1 MRSTLSVLL
10 CLAVLLPH
18 AAVSSVAWTFQQI
31 AITGA
36 IAPGGGTFT
45 GFGDPS
51 ISTGTAAFFGTT
63 SLEHG
68 GYTGRG
74 ASNNLVVN
82 TLSLAPGGGIFTGFG
97 DPSISN
103 GTAAFFGT
111 TSLVQGV
118 YTGTGA
124 STSLIANTLFVG
136 PGGGIFT
143 GFGDP
148 SISSDTIAFFGTTSL
163 ARGIYTADAGILT
176 RIADTG
182 TAIPDGSGNFF
193 SFSAPASSNGLVAFE
208 GAALSG
214 FEGIYSNLGGGLAP
228 VIDLND
234 LLDGRAITSL
244 SLSRFGFDGQ
254 QLVFATTF
262 SDHSRGIFLATA
274 AISVP
279 EPPSLILLAA
289 GLLSLGWFRR
299 RGVSLR

>member
-51 ISTGTAAFFGTT
+51 IST
-63 SLEHG
+63 
-68 GYTGRG
+68 
-74 ASNNLVVN
+74 
-82 TLSLAPGGGIFTGFG
+82 
-97 DPSISN
+97 

-182 TAIPDGSGNFF
+182 TAIPDGSG
-193 SFSAPASSNGLVAFE
+193 
-208 GAALSG
+208 
-214 FEGIYSNLGGGLAP
+214 
-228 VIDLND
+228 
-234 LLDGRAITSL
+234 
-244 SLSRFGFDGQ
+244 
-254 QLVFATTF
+254 
-262 SDHSRGIFLATA
+262 
-274 AISVP
+274 
-279 EPPSLILLAA
+279 
-289 GLLSLGWFRR
+289 
-299 RGVSLR
+299 